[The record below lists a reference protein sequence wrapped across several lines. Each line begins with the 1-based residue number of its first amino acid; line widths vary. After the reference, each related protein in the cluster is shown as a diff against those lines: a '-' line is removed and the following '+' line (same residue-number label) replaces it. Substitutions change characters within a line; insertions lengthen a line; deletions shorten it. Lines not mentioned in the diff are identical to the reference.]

1 MSALLDRIDE
11 QTRLAGHNRLALLIF
26 GLGGD
31 VRYAV
36 NVFKVLEV
44 TRPGTLTPVAG
55 VHPLVQGLAELRGQ
69 LMPVIALPQWLGGV
83 APTQPQ
89 WVVTEF
95 NGRRQAFIVAHVER
109 IVHVDV
115 ARLQAPG
122 PDAGEALTGLVETPQ
137 GWLHLLDFEHVLAG
151 IIGEPAELPEAW
163 QGKLGS
169 DAPEVLVVDDS
180 SVARGQL
187 QRTLTALGAQP
198 ILLNDGAQALAWL
211 LQASESG
218 RLARV
223 KLVISDLE
231 MPQLDGYA
239 LTARIKEHP
248 QLKHLRV
255 LLHSSLSG
263 RFNTDLVAKVGA
275 DRFVPKFSS
284 EALAK
289 AILED
294 LSAV

>member
-26 GLGGD
+26 GLGD
-31 VRYAV
+31 TVRYAV

-44 TRPGTLTPVAG
+44 TPPSTLTPVAG

-69 LMPVIALPQWLGGV
+69 LMPVIALPQLLGG
-83 APTQPQ
+83 APPLQPQ

-115 ARLQAPG
+115 AKLQAPE
-122 PDAGEALTGLVETPQ
+122 DNTGEAITGLVETPQ
-137 GWLHLLDFEHVLAG
+137 GWLHLLDFEQVLTR
-151 IIGEPAELPEAW
+151 IIGEPPELPAAW
-163 QGKLGS
+163 QGRLGEDS
-169 DAPEVLVVDDS
+169 PEVLVVDDS

-263 RFNTDLVAKVGA
+263 RFNADLVKRVGA

-284 EALAK
+284 EALAT